1 MDIIVIPLL
10 LLLKTV
16 LSIAALVIIVDVI
29 FSWLVAANVFN
40 YQNKFVLTLLDSIGR
55 LSNLMLNILREKTP
69 FQLNVGNMDMS
80 PLFLLLILTFLE
92 DVITRLVIKIS

>member
-1 MDIIVIPLL
+1 MDIIIVPLL

-16 LSIAALVIIVDVI
+16 LSIAAVVIIVDVI

-55 LSNLMLNILREKTP
+55 LANIILNILREKTP
-69 FQLNVGNMDMS
+69 FPLNVGNIDMS

-92 DVITRLVIKIS
+92 DVITRIVIKIS

>member
-10 LLLKTV
+10 LLLKTA
-16 LSIAALVIIVDVI
+16 LSIAAVIIIADVI

-55 LSNLMLNILREKTP
+55 LANAMLNVLRSKTP
-69 FQLNVGNMDMS
+69 FQLNVGNVDMS

-92 DVITRLVIKIS
+92 DVITRIVIKFS